1 MWGGRGQISG
11 RIRLAGVSQTLETL
25 RRRRAGSVAETLES
39 SVAQRLINNSW
50 EYRFRPLGNK
60 RLGGTST
67 VVSNFHHIDEK
78 KCRPSI
84 TSAVWRQDTPRLLKT
99 CAVAIGET
107 CPSQNIVLPFDG
119 IDARE
124 EYNSCKYAN
133 INIRLEKLVF
143 ETQAQ
148 NLRSSYPSSHQ

>member
-1 MWGGRGQISG
+1 MGHQQW
-11 RIRLAGVSQTLETL
+11 
-25 RRRRAGSVAETLES
+25 
-39 SVAQRLINNSW
+39 
-50 EYRFRPLGNK
+50 
-60 RLGGTST
+60 
-67 VVSNFHHIDEK
+67 FHHIDEK
-78 KCRPSI
+78 KRCPSI
-84 TSAVWRQDTPRLLKT
+84 TSTEWRQDTPRLSSA

-124 EYNSCKYAN
+124 EYNSYKYAN

-148 NLRSSYPSSHQ
+148 NLRSSCPSSRQQTPDRCIRRRTSANAKTDDVQPHCNLMFFSKVSVSPLIHVYCKCSSM

>member
-1 MWGGRGQISG
+1 MGHQQW
-11 RIRLAGVSQTLETL
+11 
-25 RRRRAGSVAETLES
+25 
-39 SVAQRLINNSW
+39 
-50 EYRFRPLGNK
+50 
-60 RLGGTST
+60 
-67 VVSNFHHIDEK
+67 FHHIDEK

-84 TSAVWRQDTPRLLKT
+84 TSTVWRQDTPRLLKT
-99 CAVAIGET
+99 CAVAIGKT

-148 NLRSSYPSSHQ
+148 NLRSSCPSSRQQTPDRCIRRRTSATASRFGRAEQPCRGPCMDMGRAGSKRWLRSGCIGTDE